1 MTLTDRGYAAFLFDM
16 DGTLLDSTPVIRR
29 VWSDW
34 ARRHGVDV
42 PTLLAAVHGVRAID
56 TIRRFA
62 PAGVDAIAEERA
74 LTQAEVDDV
83 DGVVALPGIA
93 TFLAALPQ
101 ERWAIVTSAPRALAL
116 RRLEA
121 VRIPRPRVL
130 VTGEDVAHG
139 KPAPDCFLAAADAL
153 GVSPRDCLVFED
165 AAAGI
170 AAAEAAGAD
179 VAVVTFTHATPL
191 DTPHRAIPDY
201 DALVAE
207 GRDGRLHLRA
217 A

>member
-1 MTLTDRGYAAFLFDM
+1 MTTTDRSYAAFLFDM

-29 VWSDW
+29 VWSAW
-34 ARRHGVDV
+34 ATRHGVDTA
-42 PTLLAAVHGVRAID
+42 TLLAAVHGVRAID

-62 PAGVDAIAEERA
+62 PAGVDPVAEERA

-83 DGVVALPGIA
+83 DGVVAIPGIA
-93 TFLAALPQ
+93 AFLAALPA

-121 VRIPRPRVL
+121 VGIPRPRVL

-139 KPAPDCFLAAADAL
+139 KPAPDCFLAAAEAL
-153 GVSPRDCLVFED
+153 GVAASDCLVFED

-179 VAVVTFTHATPL
+179 VAVVTATHATPL
-191 DTPHRAIPDY
+191 DTPHRSLADY
-201 DALVAE
+201 AALVAE
-207 GRDGRLHLRA
+207 ARDGRLHLRA